1 MCDHFVKLAPK
12 ELTYSDEI
20 NFFFSSRSVIAFM
33 TNCPEQ
39 LLNRSHLLL
48 NVLYK
53 VNSISCVVLDVEEV
67 FEMMY
72 VLVIGD

>member
-1 MCDHFVKLAPK
+1 
-12 ELTYSDEI
+12 
-20 NFFFSSRSVIAFM
+20 M

-67 FEMMY
+67 FEVMY